1 MDSASRKFELFL
13 RQSAKME
20 TDRAYGEVWRLNR
33 IRTVWLGA
41 LVLLALL
48 AVSCSPREEG
58 ESGEPAEQV
67 SDGLPYVMTTVGA
80 ITPDMVFKYGE
91 TLENNVHLRWAEQRL
106 GIRIQ
111 YLWTVPSSLFDTK
124 MRLEL
129 AAKRDVPDVVATRST
144 IIQELID
151 SGEFREVGSLF
162 DNYASE
168 TWKKAMNENPDV
180 WEAFTRD
187 GKRYAIPIL
196 DYEYHSDPV
205 LWIRTDWLSQLGL
218 EPPATFA
225 ELEEVM
231 RAFTFGDPDGNGR
244 QDTAALAVALGS
256 GVSARVGDAS
266 WIFGMFDTVPAQ
278 WNVGEDGRLVYGS
291 VHPGAKEALAALRE
305 WLRQGFIPA
314 DAELMDGTAAQ
325 EAFIQG
331 KVGMIAGP
339 HWMVYWPFGDMTGAE
354 FRAIPLPAGPEGHVA
369 RRGSLPR
376 NGAILISNKME
387 KPEYFFKYQ
396 NFLFDT
402 YALREGELKYGLAE
416 NYDWSYADGR
426 PSTDPKRVPGG
437 YVRVANYT
445 LTYDGARIPSRWRT
459 EGQPNTVE
467 VLLSQQDASWIDQY
481 QGSPTPTQREK
492 GELLR
497 KLEEETFRQ
506 IIYGR
511 LPLDAFDDFA
521 SRWTELGGRRITEE
535 VNEWRESRGS

>member
-1 MDSASRKFELFL
+1 
-13 RQSAKME
+13 ME
-20 TDRAYGEVWRLNR
+20 TECDRRGVGEVWRLIR
-33 IRTVWLGA
+33 IRTLLLGTI
-41 LVLLALL
+41 VLLALL
-48 AVSCSPREEG
+48 AAACTSRPEG
-58 ESGEPAEQV
+58 ENGETAEQAERV
-67 SDGLPYVMTTVGA
+67 SEEPYVMTTVGA

-111 YLWTVPSSLFDTK
+111 YLWTVPSSQFDTK

-129 AAKRDVPDVVATRST
+129 AAKRDVPDVIATRST

-162 DNYASE
+162 DMYASA
-168 TWKKAMNENPDV
+168 TWKKAMNENRDV

-187 GKRYAIPIL
+187 GQRYAIPIL

-205 LWIRTDWLSQLGL
+205 LWIRTDWLRQVGM
-218 EPPATFA
+218 EPPETLD
-225 ELEEVM
+225 ELEAVM

-244 QDTAALAVALGS
+244 HDTAALATALGT
-256 GVSARVGDAS
+256 GVSARVGDS
-266 WIFGMFDTVPAQ
+266 TWIFGMFGTVPAQ
-278 WNVGEDGRLVYGS
+278 WNIGEDGRLVYGS
-291 VHPGAKEALAALRE
+291 VHPGAKRALAVMRD
-305 WLRQGFIPA
+305 WLAQGFIPA
-314 DAELMDGTAAQ
+314 EAELMDGTAAQ

-354 FRAIPLPAGPEGHVA
+354 FRAIPLPAGPDGHVA

-376 NGAILISNKME
+376 NGAILISKRME

-426 PSTDPKRVPGG
+426 PTTDPRRVPGG

-467 VLLSQQDASWIDQY
+467 VLLAQKDASWIDQY
-481 QGSPTPTQREK
+481 QGAPTPTQREK

-511 LPLDAFDDFA
+511 LPLDAFDDFVN
-521 SRWTELGGRRITEE
+521 RWTEHGGRRITEE
-535 VNEWRESRGS
+535 VNAWRDGRQP

>member
-1 MDSASRKFELFL
+1 ML
-13 RQSAKME
+13 RM
-20 TDRAYGEVWRLNR
+20 
-33 IRTVWLGA
+33 RTTCLPA
-41 LVLLALL
+41 ALLLLVL
-48 AVSCSPREEG
+48 VSACSMPGAAGKPE
-58 ESGEPAEQV
+58 EPAAD
-67 SDGLPYVMTTVGA
+67 DGGQPYVMTTVGA

-91 TLENNVHLRWAEQRL
+91 TLENNVHTRWAEQRL

-124 MRLEL
+124 LRLEMT
-129 AAKRDVPDVVATRST
+129 AKRNVPDVVATRSG

-151 SGEFREVGSLF
+151 SGEFREVGTLF
-162 DNYASE
+162 DAYASE
-168 TWKKAMNENPDV
+168 TWKKAMNENADV

-187 GKRYAIPIL
+187 GRRYAIPIL

-205 LWIRTDWLSQLGL
+205 LWIRTDWLRQLGL
-218 EPPATFA
+218 EPPATLD
-225 ELEEVM
+225 ELEMVM

-244 QDTAALAVALGS
+244 HDTAALAVALGS
-256 GVSARVGDAS
+256 GVSTQVGDAS
-266 WIFGMFDTVPAQ
+266 WVFGMYGTVPAQ
-278 WNVGEDGRLVYGS
+278 WNAGEDGRLIYGS
-291 VHPGAKEALAALRE
+291 IHPGAKEALAVLRE
-305 WLRQGFIPA
+305 WLRQGLIPGE
-314 DAELMDGTAAQ
+314 AELMDGTAAQ

-354 FRAIPLPAGPEGHVA
+354 FRAIPLPAGPGGHVA

-376 NGAILISNKME
+376 NGAVLISNKME

-416 NYDWSYADGR
+416 NYDWSYHEGR
-426 PSTDPKRVPGG
+426 PSTDPRRVPGG

-445 LTYDGARIPSRWRT
+445 LTFDGARIPSRWRA

-467 VLLSQQDASWIDQY
+467 VLLSQKDSSWIDQY
-481 QGSPTPTQREK
+481 QGAPTPTQREK
-492 GELLR
+492 GDVLR
-497 KLEEETFRQ
+497 KLEEETFNQ

-511 LPLDAFDDFA
+511 LPLEAFDDFVN
-521 SRWTELGGRRITEE
+521 RWLDLGGRQITEE
-535 VNEWRESRGS
+535 VNAWRAFRRS

>member
-1 MDSASRKFELFL
+1 MR
-13 RQSAKME
+13 
-20 TDRAYGEVWRLNR
+20 T
-33 IRTVWLGA
+33 IRPA
-41 LVLLALL
+41 FVLLLML
-48 AVSCSPREEG
+48 AASACSVGGAGQPKVPAADEAEGREE
-58 ESGEPAEQV
+58 
-67 SDGLPYVMTTVGA
+67 PYVMTTVGA

-91 TLENNVHLRWAEQRL
+91 TLENNVHTRWAERRL

-111 YLWTVPSSLFDTK
+111 YLWTVPSSVFDTK
-124 MRLEL
+124 LRLEL
-129 AAKRDVPDVVATRST
+129 ATKGNVPDVIATRST

-151 SGEFREVGSLF
+151 SGQFREVGSLF
-162 DNYASE
+162 DRYASE
-168 TWKKAMNENPDV
+168 TWKKAMEENRDV
-180 WEAFTRD
+180 WEAFTRN

-205 LWIRTDWLSQLGL
+205 LWIRTDWLDRVGM
-218 EPPATFA
+218 EPPATLD

-244 QDTAALAVALGS
+244 HDTTALAVALGT
-256 GVSARVGDAS
+256 GVSARVGDS
-266 WIFGMFDTVPAQ
+266 TWIFGMFGTVPAQ
-278 WNVGEDGRLVYGS
+278 WNVGKDGRLVYGS
-291 VHPGAKEALAALRE
+291 VHPGAKQALAVMRE
-305 WLRQGFIPA
+305 WLRQGFISSE
-314 DAELMDGTAAQ
+314 AELIDGTAAQ

-339 HWMVYWPFGDMTGAE
+339 HWMVYWPFGDMKDAE
-354 FRAIPLPAGPEGHVA
+354 FRAIPLPAGPDGHVA

-376 NGAILISNKME
+376 NGAILISKGME

-416 NYDWSYADGR
+416 NYDWSYVNGR
-426 PSTDPKRVPGG
+426 PSTDPRLVPGG

-445 LTYDGARIPSRWRT
+445 LTFDGARIPSRWRT

-467 VLLSQQDASWIDQY
+467 VLLSQREASWIDQY
-481 QGSPTPTQREK
+481 RGAPTPTQREK

-511 LPLDAFDDFA
+511 LPLEAFDDFVR
-521 SRWTELGGRRITEE
+521 RWMDLGGRQITEE
-535 VNEWRESRGS
+535 VNAWWESRKGAA